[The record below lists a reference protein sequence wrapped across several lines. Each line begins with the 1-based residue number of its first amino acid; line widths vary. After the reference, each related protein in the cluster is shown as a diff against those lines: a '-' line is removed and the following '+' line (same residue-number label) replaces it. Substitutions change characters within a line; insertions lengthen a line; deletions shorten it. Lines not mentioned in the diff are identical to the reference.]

1 MHLFHILLYLTDR
14 CMKLYP
20 VHPGFESL
28 LTLVSLD
35 IDLWFVKLK
44 GVEVAFWLPLA
55 NVLNLLWRQVLL
67 FVDSSL
73 LVIKKQVRFNNF
85 LFPSVCWN
93 QEFNSL
99 LRWQLKIFNLFL
111 RVATWRSAE
120 RVGYCVYKQVVC
132 EGGKKTWKKITSLWL
147 LIDHSFFGNEWQKRW
162 CALSSNI
169 FYYYGSEKGGK
180 ATIMIRCVI
189 TSVGGSYF

>member
-1 MHLFHILLYLTDR
+1 MVVCTQERGGQCKREGRFALKTDHASVSHTAVPDR
-14 CMKLYP
+14 S
-20 VHPGFESL
+20 VHETLSSPSVFESL

-35 IDLWFVKLK
+35 IELWFLNLK
-44 GVEVAFWLPLA
+44 RVEVAFWLPLA

-73 LVIKKQVRFNNF
+73 LVIKKQVRFNTF

-99 LRWQLKIFNLFL
+99 LQWQLKIFNLFL

-120 RVGYCVYKQVVC
+120 RVCYCVYKQVVC
-132 EGGKKTWKKITSLWL
+132 EGKKKTWEKK
-147 LIDHSFFGNEWQKRW
+147 
-162 CALSSNI
+162 
-169 FYYYGSEKGGK
+169 
-180 ATIMIRCVI
+180 
-189 TSVGGSYF
+189 